1 MSIMSDTSH
10 HSSHDEPRSE
20 DIRASTDILPLP
32 FQDVSSHSSDVNP
45 ASDADITTPSDS
57 QEAPSGRPSS
67 EAPSGGNA
75 RFFVG
80 QAYDTV
86 PTSPLESIDEPY
98 PYPNKWYI
106 ITKGRSHA
114 SSLVS
119 GCPGGFFV
127 FKKTQEEAIYCF
139 NEALVHGQVVVVV
152 PVASSQTYTTCV
164 RYRAVPAGP
173 LVSIEETMP
182 RNPWYIVTIGR
193 FVGVFDNVCVENEA
207 HWATVYCSGA
217 LMQRK
222 ASQKE
227 AVEQFNACLR
237 LLREG
242 AVSAV
247 YSQAWSAFGFS
258 ERAAVL
264 GLRVAAFLSTAL
276 PTSAVAPLLVRSLD
290 EQTKFHFHIELHA
303 HCNGGLKNAMDSVT
317 FSSVRPQM
325 RKKVWA
331 APWAWERIVGA
342 TRSVSLEVTKARS
355 SVPKDAVI
363 EGCYD
368 EFSHQ
373 VLWPALH
380 YAIPDVPKTTM
391 FYESARFKQYV
402 KVNQKFTDTIKRV
415 WREGD
420 HRIHVDFMGV
430 ALNEERNLPTV
441 EEVKKRLLDA
451 GNI

>member
-193 FVGVFDNVCVENEA
+193 FVGVFDNVNEA

-237 LLREG
+237 SGVVVVTWCTPNQR
-242 AVSAV
+242 
-247 YSQAWSAFGFS
+247 
-258 ERAAVL
+258 RC
-264 GLRVAAFLSTAL
+264 
-276 PTSAVAPLLVRSLD
+276 TSSRSLSRRAD
-290 EQTKFHFHIELHA
+290 QVPYSSEFDGPYPDFHIELHA

-342 TRSVSLEVTKARS
+342 TRSVSVRRRVFELEVTKARS